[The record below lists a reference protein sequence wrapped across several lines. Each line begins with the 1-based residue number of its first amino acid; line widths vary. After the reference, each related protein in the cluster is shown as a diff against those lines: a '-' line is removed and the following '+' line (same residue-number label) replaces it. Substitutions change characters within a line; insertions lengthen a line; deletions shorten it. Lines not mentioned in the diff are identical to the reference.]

1 MHILSHDT
9 HPALEHVRHV
19 VFHMSIFVA
28 ATALMIGIYACVG
41 FMLWGALNISV
52 FIFSVALAVVTIISA
67 LSIAKVIAPETHN
80 K

>member
-1 MHILSHDT
+1 MHILSHNA
-9 HPALEHVRHV
+9 HPALEHVRHI

-28 ATALMIGIYACVG
+28 ATALMMSIYMCVG

-67 LSIAKVIAPETHN
+67 LSIAKLIELETHN